1 MNDSIEIKVSPEI
14 LNAKAQ
20 EVTGEIGQMK
30 QLFSD
35 IQDYEKKT
43 QFDWIGEAGNLH
55 RKMFEEKKEDI
66 NTMIKRLEDHP
77 RNLERNAGVYKET
90 ESAQTDQSKVMSSNL
105 ID

>member
-35 IQDYEKKT
+35 IQDYVKKT
-43 QFDWIGEAGNLH
+43 QFYWIGEAGNLH

-66 NTMIKRLEDHP
+66 DTMIKRLEDHP
-77 RNLERNAGVYKET
+77 RNLQQIAGVYEET
-90 ESAQTDQSKVMSSNL
+90 ESAQTDQSNVMSSNL